1 MRVISINKNIIISNL
16 EEKFF
21 VWSPP
26 KTASNTLYH
35 ILEKLKFNTY
45 LSDGKSLIFY
55 SEKPKHN
62 HSTNIFFGHENF
74 NLITT
79 IRNPYRLMISKFL
92 NVGGQYTVN
101 SKSFSKFLES
111 WLYNDENKLTYLSFY
126 NYSER
131 SPDNLIRVESMF
143 DDYLKIPFIKK
154 SDYYK
159 SGELLNDCNTKYN
172 PSKCLKVDWKSLYT
186 QNSADMVYY
195 NFAHVFELGQYN
207 KNSWK

>member
-1 MRVISINKNIIISNL
+1 MRSIDKNIIIANL

-26 KTASNTLYH
+26 KTASNTVYH

-45 LSDGKSLIFY
+45 LSNDKSLVFY

-79 IRNPYRLMISKFL
+79 IRNPYRLMISKFV
-92 NVGGQYTVN
+92 NFGGSRNIN
-101 SKSFSKFLES
+101 SESFLKFLQSWYYGDEHES
-111 WLYNDENKLTYLSFY
+111 KYLNCY

-143 DDYLKIPFIKK
+143 DDYLKIPFVKE

-159 SGELLNDCNTKYN
+159 SGELLNDCNMKYN
-172 PSKCLKVDWKSLYT
+172 SSEHLKIDWKSLYT

-195 NFAHVFELGQYN
+195 NFAHIFELGQYN

>member
-1 MRVISINKNIIISNL
+1 MRSIVKNIIIANL

-21 VWSPP
+21 IWSPP
-26 KTASNTLYH
+26 KTASTTAYR

-45 LSDGKSLIFY
+45 SSDSKSLVFY
-55 SEKPKHN
+55 SEEPIHN

-79 IRNPYRLMISKFL
+79 IRNPYRLMISKFMNFGVQYNL
-92 NVGGQYTVN
+92 N
-101 SKSFSKFLES
+101 SESFSKFLES
-111 WLYNDENKLTYLSFY
+111 WFYGDKNELKYLGCY

-131 SPDNLIRVESMF
+131 FPDNLIRVESMF

-172 PSKCLKVDWKSLYT
+172 ASEYLKVDWKSLYT

-195 NFAHVFELGQYN
+195 NFAHIFELGQYN